1 MKSAVL
7 LLIFKREDT
16 TRQVFERIR
25 EAQPPKLYIAADGP
39 RIDRDGETEK
49 CQETRKI
56 VDNVDWPCE
65 VFHLYRDE
73 NLGCGRGVSSA
84 ITWFFEN
91 EEQGII
97 IEDDIVPHL
106 DFFKYCDEMLDRY
119 KDDKRI
125 QGICGHNVFYNGYN
139 SNMPYYMS
147 NFSGIWGWASWK
159 RVWST
164 YEYDVNKISRDLLR
178 TKLLNRVPQKTCN
191 YYLDIYDYMK
201 KKSLDTWDYQ
211 FYFNQIINDRYTVI
225 PYTNMT
231 RNIGFNST
239 DAAHTSSANA
249 FEIAHIEKSPYPFEH
264 PAEIKEDNIAD
275 LIRIK
280 NSGFYR
286 KPFFKRLLI
295 KIDRIIKRLFL

>member
-39 RIDRDGETEK
+39 RIDRDGEAEK

-106 DFFKYCDEMLDRY
+106 DFFKYCDIMLEKY
-119 KDDKRI
+119 KHDDKI
-125 QGICGHNVFYNGYN
+125 QLISGHNVIKQSN
-139 SNMPYYMS
+139 SEQSYYFS
-147 NFSGIWGWASWK
+147 NLPMIWGWASWR
-159 RVWST
+159 RVWNT
-164 YEYDVNKISRDLLR
+164 YELDSRKISYLTFISSLR
-178 TKLLNRVPQKTCN
+178 KRGFALKYILHWLFMLKR
-191 YYLDIYDYMK
+191 MK
-201 KKSLDTWDYQ
+201 FHKIDTWDYQ
-211 FYFNQIINDRYTVI
+211 FMFNMIVENRYAIIPNVNT
-225 PYTNMT
+225 TT
-231 RNIGFNST
+231 NIGFDSF
-239 DAAHTSSANA
+239 DAAHTVGENE
-249 FEIAHIEKSPYPFEH
+249 FEKSNTALTPLPIVH
-264 PAEIKEDNIAD
+264 PKIFDVNLNADIMYMEANHEYIGIRELYNMIKKK
-275 LIRIK
+275 L
-280 NSGFYR
+280 
-286 KPFFKRLLI
+286 
-295 KIDRIIKRLFL
+295 